1 MNRYTVRL
9 TYIEVTKT
17 PPRKQH
23 AASFNLYKSQ
33 ENSTYANNMLRRLTY
48 TEVKNSPLRKQP
60 AASFNLCKSQENY
73 TYANNM
79 LRHLTYIEV
88 QKPPL
93 RKQPAASLYKSQK
106 KCVPNIPYIQRHRK
120 IAE

>member
-23 AASFNLYKSQ
+23 AASFNSYKSQ
-33 ENSTYANNMLRRLTY
+33 ENSTYANNLLH
-48 TEVKNSPLRKQP
+48 
-60 AASFNLCKSQENY
+60 
-73 TYANNM
+73 
-79 LRHLTYIEV
+79 HLTYIEV

-93 RKQPAASLYKSQK
+93 RKQPAASFNFYTS
-106 KCVPNIPYIQRHRK
+106 
-120 IAE
+120 

>member
-17 PPRKQH
+17 PLRKQH
-23 AASFNLYKSQ
+23 AASFNLYKSP
-33 ENSTYANNMLRRLTY
+33 ENS
-48 TEVKNSPLRKQP
+48 
-60 AASFNLCKSQENY
+60 

-88 QKPPL
+88 KNPPLRKQPAAFFSIKYKKKSKKLHL
-93 RKQPAASLYKSQK
+93 RKQPAASLYESQK
-106 KCVPNIPYIQRHRK
+106 KMC
-120 IAE
+120 A